1 MRPLI
6 GISTYRE
13 QARWGFWDV
22 PAVLLPAS
30 YADAVARPV
39 ASRCCCRPAS
49 VTADVVARLDGLVL
63 AGGAD
68 VDPARYG
75 EEPGPHTTATRP
87 DRDASEVAVLQ
98 AALDR
103 DLPLLAIC
111 RGMQLLNVAARRH
124 PPAAPAR
131 RPGDRAPPARTRAV
145 RGAEGPHGPGQ
156 PARRRP
162 RADRDGE
169 LPSPPGAGPDR
180 ARPHAVGLGGGR
192 RRRGRS
198 RPPAAASASPS
209 SGIPRRARTAACSR
223 RWWTRPDHERIDP
236 RRRPLSEDHVRPYGP
251 APDRRP
257 VRRRQPKVGRA

>member
-30 YADAVARPV
+30 YADAVSMAGGEPV
-39 ASRCCCRPAS
+39 LLPTGS

-75 EEPGPHTTATRP
+75 EEPGEHTTVTRP
-87 DRDASEVAVLQ
+87 DRDASELAVLQ

-111 RGMQLLNVAARRH
+111 RGMQLLNVVLGGTLLQH
-124 PPAAPAR
+124 LPAL
-131 RPGDRAPPARTRAV
+131 PGT
-145 RGAEGPHGPGQ
+145 EPHQ
-156 PARRRP
+156 
-162 RADRDGE
+162 
-169 LPSPPGAGPDR
+169 L
-180 ARPHAVGLGGGR
+180 GLGLYAERKVRTAPGTALDALIGPTATVNCHHHQALDRIASALTPSAWADDGVVEGVEADGR
-192 RRRGRS
+192 RFCLAVQWHPETTEDRRLFSGLV
-198 RPPAAASASPS
+198 AAA
-209 SGIPRRARTAACSR
+209 G
-223 RWWTRPDHERIDP
+223 
-236 RRRPLSEDHVRPYGP
+236 
-251 APDRRP
+251 
-257 VRRRQPKVGRA
+257 

>member
-13 QARWGFWDV
+13 QARWGYWDV

-30 YADAVARPV
+30 YADAVSTAGGEPV
-39 ASRCCCRPAS
+39 LLPTGS

-75 EEPGPHTTATRP
+75 EEPGEHTTVTRP

-111 RGMQLLNVAARRH
+111 RGMQLLNVVLGGTLLQH
-124 PPAAPAR
+124 LPDV
-131 RPGDRAPPARTRAV
+131 PGT
-145 RGAEGPHGPGQ
+145 EPHQ
-156 PARRRP
+156 
-162 RADRDGE
+162 
-169 LPSPPGAGPDR
+169 L
-180 ARPHAVGLGGGR
+180 GLGLYAERKIRTAPGTALDALIGPTATVNCHHHQALDRIASALTPSAWADDGVVEGVDAEDR
-192 RRRGRS
+192 RFCLAVQWHPETSEDRRLFS
-198 RPPAAASASPS
+198 RLVAAA
-209 SGIPRRARTAACSR
+209 G
-223 RWWTRPDHERIDP
+223 
-236 RRRPLSEDHVRPYGP
+236 
-251 APDRRP
+251 
-257 VRRRQPKVGRA
+257 